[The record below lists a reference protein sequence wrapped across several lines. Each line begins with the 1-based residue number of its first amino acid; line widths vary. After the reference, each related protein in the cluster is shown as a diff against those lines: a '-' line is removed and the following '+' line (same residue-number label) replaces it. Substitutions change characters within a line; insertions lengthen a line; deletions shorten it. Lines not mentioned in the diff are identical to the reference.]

1 MGEEGVEES
10 FAVPAGVAEADA
22 EVGKRLWEKR
32 LWEKRCVLLS
42 AGSGGD
48 DPLAGIQGLIC
59 RSWGSDS
66 QQTALGLRN
75 R

>member
-1 MGEEGVEES
+1 MGDEGVEES

-22 EVGKRLWEKR
+22 EVGKR